1 MKVAIPMFNSRVSPR
16 FDFAPKVLLATVD
29 GGEILEREQ
38 YSLVHLNP
46 IRRSSLLC
54 ELGVD
59 VLICGG
65 IGIFSQRLILDKG
78 IDLIPMVQGEVD
90 QVLNLF
96 INGNLDSSIIPT
108 MQGKGFR
115 HHTQGQGRCKGK
127 ERVSYHDKCTK
138 KGGTRHARKK

>member
-1 MKVAIPMFNSRVSPR
+1 MKVAIPVFNSRVSPR
-16 FDFAPKVLLATVD
+16 FDFAPKILLATVN
-29 GGEILEREQ
+29 GKRVVEREQ

-46 IRRSSLLC
+46 IRRNSLLC

-65 IGIFSQRLILDKG
+65 ISIFSQRLIVNKG

-115 HHTQGQGRCKGK
+115 HHRRKSGNCKG
-127 ERVSYHDKCTK
+127 
-138 KGGTRHARKK
+138 RK

>member
-1 MKVAIPMFNSRVSPR
+1 MIIAIPMFNSRVSPR
-16 FDFAPKVLLATVD
+16 FDCAPKVMVAKVD
-29 GGEILEREQ
+29 GGRIVEREQ

-46 IRRSSLLC
+46 IRISSLLY

-65 IGIFSQRLILDKG
+65 ISIFSQRLIVDKG

-108 MQGKGFR
+108 LQGKGFR
-115 HHTQGQGRCKGK
+115 HHRRKSGNCKG
-127 ERVSYHDKCTK
+127 
-138 KGGTRHARKK
+138 RK